1 MSPPLGMKQQP
12 AAPDLSATLAS
23 GRWLIWLL
31 AVPVLALLAF
41 LMAAQVRQQR
51 SAAEAAI
58 ERRHE
63 ERVRAL
69 YNLARPAI
77 EHVHDLRVRMEQA
90 WARPPALDADLAAA
104 LVPRLLDGRPD
115 GYTLDGAVEPLRAR
129 YGQLLWYAPDGSA
142 PAAEQLRRAQ
152 AFLEHARP
160 AHARAAGFTASW
172 WLPTGTAMSVGY
184 PWFDSATSLKSLN
197 EQALIALAAYR
208 ARGDAERRG
217 LAEREP
223 RRHSYWSPPY
233 FDDASGM
240 LTVSHAGL
248 VRVDGQY
255 RGEVMLDFRLDD
267 LQTLLAGWRE
277 LPGRHWIVDERQR
290 VLADSAQPI
299 GPARRPES
307 GPALKVALADRL
319 PAGIEIAMVDAA
331 LRQPG
336 LLVRHGDWALVAGSA
351 PGSPWTLVQ
360 ALPAS
365 ALDAQLGPTLKPYML
380 IAAAL
385 LLVFVAGQLL
395 LSRRF
400 VQPAA
405 QVLSYLRALSRDAAA
420 APPRLDA
427 RWHPWVEAVTAT
439 FRSLREAV
447 QRERRSEALKAA
459 ITDHALVALISA
471 DEDGHVVDFNP
482 AAEAMFGLGRAQAIG
497 RPVGELI
504 VPERHRAAHEA
515 GMARM
520 RAGGAPRV
528 MGKLLDLEAVRADG
542 REFPVEMR
550 LWRTEVDGVTHY
562 TASLADVTERRA
574 QAEQIDR
581 QREALRQSEKLTA
594 MGSLL
599 AGVAHELNNPLA
611 IVMGRASLLEAKAG
625 GGELASDAQRIREAA
640 DRCGRIVRT
649 FLAMARSRPVQRAEV
664 QLNDL
669 VRAAVE
675 LLQCGFRSHGIEV
688 AVELA
693 AGLPPVHADAD
704 QLGQVVLNLLV
715 NVQHALA
722 GAPAPRRVRV
732 ETGLEAP
739 RAGRPQR
746 AWLRVADNGPGVP
759 EALRERIFDPFFTTK
774 AEGVGTGLGLS
785 VSRSIVREHGG
796 ELQLEARTPIAER
809 GASFRMS
816 LPPIGAVGPADAAPL
831 PSTDAFDV
839 DASMA
844 RVLVVDDEAE
854 LGELMREMLESA
866 RYEVAVAESGAVALE
881 LLGEAR
887 FDAIVCDLRMPDMD
901 GPALWRAVRERDPAL
916 ARRMVFVTGDT
927 LAAGAAGFLAES
939 GCACVEKPFAPPELL
954 ARVARALDGAAARG

>member
-1 MSPPLGMKQQP
+1 MPLMP
-12 AAPDLSATLAS
+12 TPRDPAAAPDLSATLAS

-51 SAAEAAI
+51 SAAESAI

-63 ERVRAL
+63 ERVRTL
-69 YNLARPAI
+69 HNLARPAI
-77 EHVHDLRVRMEQA
+77 DHVHDLRVRMEQV
-90 WARPPALDADLAAA
+90 WAHPPALDGALAEA
-104 LVPRLLDGRPD
+104 LKPRLLDGRPD
-115 GYTLDGAVEPLRAR
+115 GYTLDGATEPLRAR

-142 PAAEQLRRAQ
+142 PAADQLRRAQ

-184 PWFDSATSLKSLN
+184 PWFDSATSLRSLN
-197 EQALIALAAYR
+197 EHALISLAAYR
-208 ARGDAERRG
+208 ARGDDERRG

-223 RRHSYWSPPY
+223 KRDSYWSPPY

-277 LPGRHWIVDERQR
+277 LPGRQWIIDERQR

-299 GPARRPES
+299 GPARRPDS
-307 GPALKVALADRL
+307 GPTLKVALADRL
-319 PAGIEIAMVDAA
+319 PAGIEVAMVDAA

-336 LLVRHGDWALVAGSA
+336 VLARHDGWALIAGSA
-351 PGSPWTLVQ
+351 AGSPWTLVQ
-360 ALPAS
+360 ALPVS
-365 ALDAQLGPTLKPYML
+365 ALDAQTGPTLRPYVL
-380 IAAAL
+380 IAVAL
-385 LLVFVAGQLL
+385 LLAFVAGQLL

-405 QVLSYLRALSRDAAA
+405 QVLAYLRALQHDAA
-420 APPRLDA
+420 APPPSLDA
-427 RWHPWVEAVTAT
+427 RWRPWVEAVTAT

-459 ITDHALVALISA
+459 ITDHALVALIST
-471 DEDGHVVDFNP
+471 DEDGRVVEFNP
-482 AAEAMFGLGRAQAIG
+482 AAEAMFGITRAQAAG

-504 VPERHRAAHEA
+504 VPARHRAAHEA

-528 MGKLLDLEAVRADG
+528 MGQLLDLQAVRADG

-550 LWRTEVDGVTHY
+550 LWRTEVDGVNHY

-611 IVMGRASLLEAKAG
+611 IVMGRASLLEGKAG
-625 GGELASDAQRIREAA
+625 EGELAADAQRIREAA

-675 LLQCGFRSHGIEV
+675 LLQYGFRSHGIDV
-688 AVELA
+688 VVELA
-693 AGLPPVHADAD
+693 PGLPTVHADAD

-732 ETGLEAP
+732 ETALETP
-739 RAGRPQR
+739 RPGRPPR
-746 AWLRVADNGPGVP
+746 VWLRVADNGPGVP
-759 EALRERIFDPFFTTK
+759 DELRERIFDPFFTTK
-774 AEGVGTGLGLS
+774 AEGAGTGLGLS

-796 ELQLEARTPIAER
+796 ALQLEAQTPLGAT
-809 GASFRMS
+809 GASFRVS
-816 LPPIGAVGPADAAPL
+816 LPVHAPTPAEAAL
-831 PSTDAFDV
+831 PSPASFDAE
-839 DASMA
+839 AGSA
-844 RVLVVDDEAE
+844 RLLVVDDEAE
-854 LGELMREMLESA
+854 LGELMREVLESA
-866 RYEVAVAESGAVALE
+866 QYEVAVAESGAVALE
-881 LLGEAR
+881 LLAEAR

-901 GPALWRAVRERDPAL
+901 GPALWRAVRQRHPAL

-939 GCACVEKPFAPPELL
+939 GCACVEKPFAPAELL
-954 ARVARALDGAAARG
+954 VRVAAALSDAAG